1 MENETIFEIIQDFT
15 FLYFLVSTESETDDA
30 ELRSLLDSVNGFFVS
45 IFSHELMNSKFLNKG
60 DFDKRYLKVIGLIRN
75 AFLKNSPQPNGKLM
89 NELKN
94 STGVDFEHFTFDNV
108 VIVDKKHSNDLIC
121 TNFSD
126 FVIRKYSRDYADLF
140 RQLLEIPEAV
150 VDSFF
155 KGVYS
160 GLEIDD
166 FELNNEIKSL
176 SKRITDNF
184 HEKFLFKRYPYS
196 TALIFNKS
204 KLTDAEKYFILYRYN
219 LVKFALIIK
228 ELQPV
233 SIKISGTVSINTD
246 ITYRKIKALV
256 IETIYNDMKN
266 MDSQKLSIIKKIY
279 ARLSK
284 NIKNNSFFS
293 INRKLRNNIH
303 YKKREKISENELALL
318 DEYQDVYLNTVLNVF
333 NENISVS
340 INRRYKFREWM
351 TEKIDCNFREKA
363 KKSGYKFMKFKD
375 IFKDNY

>member
-15 FLYFLVSTESETDDA
+15 FLYFLVATENETDDA

-45 IFSHELMNSKFLNKG
+45 IFSHELMNSKYFKKG
-60 DFDKRYLKVIGLIRN
+60 DFDNGYLKAIREIRE
-75 AFLKNSPQPNGKLM
+75 AFLKNSPMPNGKLM

-94 STGVDFEHFTFDNV
+94 STGVDFEHVVFDNV
-108 VIVDKKHSNDLIC
+108 IIVDKKHSNDLIC

-126 FVIRKYSRDYADLF
+126 FVIRKCCRDYADLF
-140 RQLLEIPEAV
+140 SQLSKIPEAV
-150 VDSFF
+150 VDYFF
-155 KGVYS
+155 KGIYS
-160 GLEIDD
+160 GLKIDNY
-166 FELNNEIKSL
+166 ELYNEMKFQSKS
-176 SKRITDNF
+176 ITDNL
-184 HEKFLFKRYPYS
+184 HQKFLFKRYPYS
-196 TALIFNKS
+196 TALIFKNS

-228 ELQPV
+228 DLQPV
-233 SIKISGTVSINTD
+233 SIKISGAVSINID

-266 MDSQKLSIIKKIY
+266 MESQKLSILKRIDENI
-279 ARLSK
+279 SK
-284 NIKNNSFFS
+284 NIKNNLFFS

-303 YKKREKISENELALL
+303 YNKRAEISDEDLALL

-340 INRRYKFREWM
+340 INRRYKFREWVS
-351 TEKIDCNFREKA
+351 EKMDRDFREKA

-375 IFKDNY
+375 IFNDNY

>member
-15 FLYFLVSTESETDDA
+15 FLYFLVATENETDDA

-45 IFSHELMNSKFLNKG
+45 IFSHELINSQYFNKE
-60 DFDKRYLKVIGLIRN
+60 DFDNAYLKAIRKIRN

-89 NELKN
+89 NELTN
-94 STGVDFEHFTFDNV
+94 STGVDFKHVVFDNV
-108 VIVDKKHSNDLIC
+108 IIVDKKHSNDLIC

-126 FVIRKYSRDYADLF
+126 FVIRKYCRDYADLF
-140 RQLLEIPEAV
+140 SQLSKIPEAV
-150 VDSFF
+150 VDFF
-155 KGVYS
+155 LKGVNS
-160 GLEIDD
+160 GLKIDD
-166 FELNNEIKSL
+166 FELNNEMKSL
-176 SKRITDNF
+176 SKRITDNL
-184 HEKFLFKRYPYS
+184 HQKFLFKRYSYS
-196 TALIFNKS
+196 TALIFKNS

-228 ELQPV
+228 DLQPV
-233 SIKISGTVSINTD
+233 SIKISEALSINTD

-266 MDSQKLSIIKKIY
+266 MESPKLSILKRIDEKI
-279 ARLSK
+279 SK
-284 NIKNNSFFS
+284 NIKNNLFFS

-303 YKKREKISENELALL
+303 YNKRAEISDEDLALL

-340 INRRYKFREWM
+340 INRRYKFREWVS
-351 TEKIDCNFREKA
+351 EKMDRDFREKA

-375 IFKDNY
+375 IFNDDY